1 MGIHPLVPR
10 QSIMFAGHLVD
21 APERTPPRFPER
33 MTGAAAQR
41 IAQEL
46 EALQAD
52 GSDLGLTQG
61 AAGGDI
67 LFAECA
73 LARGMPLQLLQPFDE
88 PRFLRESVAC
98 RGDDWVRRYH
108 GIRAQLDPAR
118 PVLAPPRV
126 LGPLRGGEDPYERCN
141 RWLSDTALA
150 QGPARM
156 TLIVLWDG
164 SGGDGPGGTAHMVGH
179 VRQQGGRVV
188 WIDTR
193 TL

>member
-1 MGIHPLVPR
+1 MSTHPPAPR
-10 QSIMFAGHLVD
+10 RSIMFAGHLVD
-21 APERTPPRFPER
+21 APDRTPPRFPER

-46 EALQAD
+46 EALQTD
-52 GSDLGLTQG
+52 GRDLGLTQG

-88 PRFLRESVAC
+88 PHFLQESVVC
-98 RGDDWVRRYH
+98 RGDDWLRRYRSV
-108 GIRAQLDPAR
+108 RAQLDPAR
-118 PVLAPPRV
+118 PVLAAPQV
-126 LGPLRGGEDPYERCN
+126 LGLLGEGEDAYERCN

-156 TLIVLWDG
+156 ILIVLWDG
-164 SGGDGPGGTAHMVGH
+164 GGGDGPGGTAHMVGH
-179 VRQQGGRVV
+179 VRQQGGRVI